1 MSATEIVLPPTSEL
15 FTQRQL
21 AERHSHLL
29 NHNRIIWAVRNRAG
43 NGLKAAGAVFESPC
57 GEHLIHEPAFLR
69 WFLGLTS
76 RNKPRSTRR
85 PRAAAVA

>member
-1 MSATEIVLPPTSEL
+1 MSAANTALPPTSEL

-29 NHNRIIWAVRNRAG
+29 NHNRIIWAVRNRAD

-57 GEHLIHEPAFLR
+57 GEPAFLR
-69 WFLGLTS
+69 WFLGLS
-76 RNKPRSTRR
+76 GRAKPRSPRR
-85 PRAAAVA
+85 PRAVALA